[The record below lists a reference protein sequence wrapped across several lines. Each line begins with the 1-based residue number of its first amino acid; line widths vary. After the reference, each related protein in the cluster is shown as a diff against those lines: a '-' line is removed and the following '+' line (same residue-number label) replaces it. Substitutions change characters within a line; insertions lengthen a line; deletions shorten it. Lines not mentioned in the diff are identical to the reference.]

1 MQFSPTNDRPRTFNV
16 NKRTTRFHFLIR
28 RPLEQFLGVDGQD
41 KLHAACDD
49 VRDFLHHRD
58 GSTSLFQWVV
68 YLSPGDY
75 HRFHSPTEWTVLR
88 RR

>member
-1 MQFSPTNDRPRTFNV
+1 MTLLCDSYFIHNRFFS
-16 NKRTTRFHFLIR
+16 L
-28 RPLEQFLGVDGQD
+28 QFLGVDGQD

-49 VRDFLHHRD
+49 VRDFLHRRD
-58 GSTSLFQWVV
+58 GSTALYQWVV